1 VSLLFGLA
9 ALVTQAKGFEAPLA
23 SRILLIVALILFLGA
38 AVLAIRVNMPRG
50 YKEPNIDNLRKLIEP
65 NFWGGR
71 SQVGSRRTAELRV
84 NVLASARLANGRK
97 AKALLRAMVLEVA
110 AIAAVGMAV
119 VIVLVWG

>member
-1 VSLLFGLA
+1 LLFGLA
-9 ALVTQAKGFEAPLA
+9 ALVTQANGFEAPLA

-71 SQVGSRRTAELRV
+71 FQIGSRRTAELRV